1 MTGYRLRLSTE
12 WSPVGWTVRFEPAND
27 GPMRL
32 PMTLRWNDGEMV
44 LDASFLGA
52 GSFPVRHVWMDSQ
65 GGDTE
70 AWLRHLGTPGR
81 ALAEPSD
88 ESFEGH
94 LGGATEVALTEAA
107 RARFLGVSDP
117 IHWPEGLPVPQ
128 VLGARPCAAS
138 PIPDSPVTWCHP
150 ATAPVGLHLTKE
162 PLVEEDRENDRVN
175 VSVLAE
181 TDATDIGAALV
192 FDDQVL
198 SSNRLSPGDATW
210 TGSIPLYG
218 HSLEDVYLDI
228 FDPKVGVGLPVDSRP
243 EAWAALRTFAGRY
256 WRAELPDREQSR
268 LVLVVRNG
276 LGESFEVRPQVNGSG
291 APAMR
296 RFALV
301 ELRCAWFGEE
311 LDPGACAVDRALAF
325 AGLNDSASA
334 VQAAMGAG
342 VEWLL
347 RASAEAADGNW
358 PQIQGELRRACESL
372 SDLVDE
378 PEADDLRA
386 SGELLAAR
394 PDLEDELRELLQP
407 EPARVLG
414 IPPTAF
420 DKGRQWVQSRQSLL
434 SLDWVGYE
442 PDRPLLAEWWA
453 ADVRR

>member
-1 MTGYRLRLSTE
+1 
-12 WSPVGWTVRFEPAND
+12 
-27 GPMRL
+27 
-32 PMTLRWNDGEMV
+32 
-44 LDASFLGA
+44 
-52 GSFPVRHVWMDSQ
+52 
-65 GGDTE
+65 
-70 AWLRHLGTPGR
+70 
-81 ALAEPSD
+81 
-88 ESFEGH
+88 
-94 LGGATEVALTEAA
+94 
-107 RARFLGVSDP
+107 
-117 IHWPEGLPVPQ
+117 
-128 VLGARPCAAS
+128 
-138 PIPDSPVTWCHP
+138 
-150 ATAPVGLHLTKE
+150 
-162 PLVEEDRENDRVN
+162 
-175 VSVLAE
+175 
-181 TDATDIGAALV
+181 
-192 FDDQVL
+192 
-198 SSNRLSPGDATW
+198 
-210 TGSIPLYG
+210 
-218 HSLEDVYLDI
+218 
-228 FDPKVGVGLPVDSRP
+228 
-243 EAWAALRTFAGRY
+243 
-256 WRAELPDREQSR
+256 
-268 LVLVVRNG
+268 
-276 LGESFEVRPQVNGSG
+276 
-291 APAMR
+291 MR

-325 AGLNDSASA
+325 VGLNDSASA